1 MHEIS
6 NKTPQIGAQP
16 VVRTLEMQGVTHV
29 FGVPGAKIDA
39 VFNALVDST
48 IETVVCRHE
57 QNAAFIAGGIGRMT
71 GKAGVAIATSGPGVS
86 NLTTGLAT
94 ANSEG
99 DPVVALGGA
108 VATSEALKQI
118 HQTMDAVAILK
129 PVTKFSAT
137 VGAPDQLSEV
147 LANAFRAAESGR
159 PGASYVN
166 LPKDVM
172 TEPCWHDPLPAPAFA
187 GLGPADGTA
196 IREAARLID
205 AASNP
210 VVLLGMLASKPA
222 NARALQTFISKNN
235 LPVVGT
241 FQAAGAVGAMLFD
254 NFGGRVG
261 QLANQP
267 ADRLLESADL
277 VITVGYDPVE
287 YWPPLWNGKN
297 QRKIVHV
304 DVLPTDLDNCYSPY
318 VELTGD
324 IAQTLQALTLQLHRA
339 QKSALSSAILET
351 IAAERKLL
359 SKEAVARGGLPI
371 HPLRLVHELQQFLG
385 SDITVCLDMGSF
397 HLWIARH
404 LYSFRPRQVLITNG
418 QQTLGVALPWGIAAS
433 IVRPAEKVLSIS
445 GDGGFLY
452 SAMELETAVRLKANI
467 VHMVWIDGTYDM
479 VATQEKLKYGRT
491 SGIDFGPIDYIKYA
505 EAFGA
510 TGLMIDKPDDI
521 APVMK
526 KAFDTQGPVIVGVH
540 VDYRDNHKLFEM
552 LHEDCIH

>member
-1 MHEIS
+1 MTTDS
-6 NKTPQIGAQP
+6 KQSAQQTGADI
-16 VVRTLEMQGVTHV
+16 VVKTLEQNDVKWI
-29 FGVPGAKIDA
+29 FGIPGAKIDK
-39 VFNALVDST
+39 VFNTLVDSSIQT
-48 IETVVCRHE
+48 IVCRHE

-118 HQTMDAVAILK
+118 HQSMDAVSILK

-137 VGAPDQLSEV
+137 IGASDQVNEV

-172 TEPCWHDPLPAPAFA
+172 SEPCAHEPLPAPAFA
-187 GLGPADGTA
+187 GLGPADGAA
-196 IREAARLID
+196 IKEAARLINS
-205 AASNP
+205 ASNP

-222 NARALQTFISKNN
+222 NAQALQTFISRNS

-277 VITVGYDPVE
+277 VVTVGYDPVE
-287 YWPPLWNGKN
+287 YGPPLWNGES
-297 QRKIVHV
+297 QRKIIHI
-304 DVLPTDLDNCYSPY
+304 DVLPADLDNCYSPY

-324 IAQTLQALTLQLHRA
+324 IAQTLQVLSLQLQR
-339 QKSALSSAILET
+339 S
-351 IAAERKLL
+351 
-359 SKEAVARGGLPI
+359 
-371 HPLRLVHELQQFLG
+371 
-385 SDITVCLDMGSF
+385 
-397 HLWIARH
+397 
-404 LYSFRPRQVLITNG
+404 
-418 QQTLGVALPWGIAAS
+418 
-433 IVRPAEKVLSIS
+433 EK
-445 GDGGFLY
+445 
-452 SAMELETAVRLKANI
+452 A
-467 VHMVWIDGTYDM
+467 
-479 VATQEKLKYGRT
+479 
-491 SGIDFGPIDYIKYA
+491 
-505 EAFGA
+505 
-510 TGLMIDKPDDI
+510 
-521 APVMK
+521 
-526 KAFDTQGPVIVGVH
+526 
-540 VDYRDNHKLFEM
+540 
-552 LHEDCIH
+552 

>member
-1 MHEIS
+1 MHKIL
-6 NKTPQIGAQP
+6 NKTQQIGAEL
-16 VVRTLEMQGVTHV
+16 VVRMLEMQGVTHV

-118 HQTMDAVAILK
+118 HQTMDAVSILK

-137 VGAPDQLSEV
+137 IGASDQVNEV

-166 LPKDVM
+166 LPKDIM
-172 TEPCWHDPLPAPAFA
+172 TERCAHEPLAAPAFT
-187 GLGPADGTA
+187 GLGPADGVA
-196 IREAARLID
+196 IKEAAQLING
-205 AASNP
+205 ASNP

-222 NARALQTFISKNN
+222 NAQALQTFITSNN

-277 VITVGYDPVE
+277 VVTVGYDPVE
-287 YWPPLWNGKN
+287 
-297 QRKIVHV
+297 
-304 DVLPTDLDNCYSPY
+304 
-318 VELTGD
+318 
-324 IAQTLQALTLQLHRA
+324 
-339 QKSALSSAILET
+339 
-351 IAAERKLL
+351 
-359 SKEAVARGGLPI
+359 
-371 HPLRLVHELQQFLG
+371 
-385 SDITVCLDMGSF
+385 
-397 HLWIARH
+397 
-404 LYSFRPRQVLITNG
+404 
-418 QQTLGVALPWGIAAS
+418 
-433 IVRPAEKVLSIS
+433 
-445 GDGGFLY
+445 
-452 SAMELETAVRLKANI
+452 
-467 VHMVWIDGTYDM
+467 
-479 VATQEKLKYGRT
+479 
-491 SGIDFGPIDYIKYA
+491 
-505 EAFGA
+505 
-510 TGLMIDKPDDI
+510 
-521 APVMK
+521 
-526 KAFDTQGPVIVGVH
+526 
-540 VDYRDNHKLFEM
+540 
-552 LHEDCIH
+552 